1 MIPKLT
7 FALDSL
13 DLHISKNLVT
23 NLCWLMSKILTVTGL
38 IFSRLWSLLLSVAM
52 LEQMVFIWFYLVFI
66 WLTGVSCNSAAMAQ
80 LRIHEGLVFPQPYT
94 FAIFKSGK
102 IFLNNG
108 PKLSAFE
115 NGRLCSANIQ
125 VTLTSASLSMFEPTA
140 TESYIICL
148 WVLLLLKK
156 STCFLSVRALYNVLI
171 LKKRDYS
178 TN

>member
-23 NLCWLMSKILTVTGL
+23 NLCWLMPKILTVTGL

-125 VTLTSASLSMFEPTA
+125 VTLTSAHCYRKLHYMSLSSFAIEKIYMFFRCPC
-140 TESYIICL
+140 IIQCFDFEKT
-148 WVLLLLKK
+148 WLLNELKW
-156 STCFLSVRALYNVLI
+156 RH
-171 LKKRDYS
+171 
-178 TN
+178 

>member
-1 MIPKLT
+1 M
-7 FALDSL
+7 
-13 DLHISKNLVT
+13 
-23 NLCWLMSKILTVTGL
+23 L
-38 IFSRLWSLLLSVAM
+38 INVENPYCNRVNFFETLIAAAIGGNARANG
-52 LEQMVFIWFYLVFI
+52 FYLVLFGFYLVNWCFLQFSGYGTI
-66 WLTGVSCNSAAMAQ
+66 KNP
-80 LRIHEGLVFPQPYT
+80 EGLVFPQPYT

-148 WVLLLLKK
+148 WALLLLKK
-156 STCFLSVRALYNVLI
+156 STCFLGVRALYNVLI